1 MARPIASSFVRIGLL
16 VDSVLGWWA
25 PGSVPRRRAR
35 RSTIAGMKIGLM
47 LPIGQQDL
55 LRGPDRWST
64 LRDMAIAADTG
75 GLDSVWCADHLLF
88 RDADGDETDGIH
100 EAWTVLS
107 AVAALTTR
115 VEIGPLVLCVPFR
128 NPALTA
134 KMATTLDEVSGGRLI
149 LGLGCGWH
157 EPEFDAFGYEFDH
170 RVSQFAEALEII
182 VPMLRTGT
190 ASFAGHW
197 QRAADAAIVPPGP
210 RQAGPP
216 ILIAGKG
223 PRMLDL
229 VARHADAWNA
239 AWYGRPEAADEL
251 RERIANVRDALA
263 RAGRDPSTLE
273 LTAGIHVAVADAPDA
288 PDDAIAGSTEEIAA
302 ARAGYAELG
311 VTHLVA
317 HCWPRSAAAVT
328 QLGAAAALA
337 RERVSVGAASV

>member
-1 MARPIASSFVRIGLL
+1 
-16 VDSVLGWWA
+16 
-25 PGSVPRRRAR
+25 
-35 RSTIAGMKIGLM
+35 MKIGLM
-47 LPIGQQDL
+47 LPIGQQEL
-55 LRGPDRWST
+55 LAGPDRWS
-64 LRDMAIAADTG
+64 LFRDMALAAEAS

-88 RDADGDETDGIH
+88 RHDETTEPGGTDGIH

-107 AVAALTTR
+107 AVAAITQR

-190 ASFAGHW
+190 ATLDGRW
-197 QRAADAAIVPPGP
+197 QHAADARLAPPGP
-210 RQAGPP
+210 RSDGPP

-239 AWYGRPEAADEL
+239 AWYGHPDEADEL
-251 RERIANVRDALA
+251 RERITRLHAALDA
-263 RAGRDPSTLE
+263 AGRPRDSLE
-273 LTAGIHVAVADAPDA
+273 LTAGIFVATSPAD
-288 PDDAIAGSTEEIAA
+288 DDRPEETITGGVDEIAEA
-302 ARAGYAELG
+302 LAGYGALG
-311 VTHLVA
+311 VTHLIV
-317 HCWPRSAAAVT
+317 HLWPRTVEAVE
-328 QLGAAAALA
+328 QLGAAAAIA
-337 RERVSVGAASV
+337 RERTGSRKAAV